1 MNAYEF
7 PLPKLSVDIESLEI
21 ETKSL
26 HNGNF
31 SVKNVGGGVLKG
43 KIISR
48 CAGLFFEPD
57 EFEGATKI
65 NFSFNAAT
73 AGLGIG
79 EAIRSKFFVTSN
91 GGEKEIPVSAK
102 LIKMSLTAPDGQ
114 IIANIRDFFEYS
126 KKNPSQARRLF
137 IDSEF
142 YMLLL
147 ATGYEFME
155 VYESLHKD
163 ANRER
168 ATDNFFVLS
177 GLKKQT
183 EMEIFFPSNETSE
196 SENRDET
203 AEFSDF
209 SNQPPPKNETA
220 NEKILEFVQM
230 PGDSRKIYGEFK
242 IKKSDGGYVD
252 APLIFD
258 APWLKLSSGKLSSAD
273 FDEEN
278 IATVDFTIDPR
289 AVRRAVEI
297 SRKKNHATSC
307 EKNISTQ
314 NEKFAARDVE
324 ISHEK
329 NHTTRDEKNISTQNE
344 KFAAHDDDD
353 FFSSQK
359 NIFVREKIFIGAEKK
374 ISLEIIYRRLP
385 PLVVKLSR
393 DAYRYADKGFIEIF
407 NNTGMNMKIDVFCPE
422 NYIRFSAR
430 SYPVG
435 ARGEIS
441 FDVKLSTFLNA
452 QMLFRK
458 LPYMRT
464 IIELKAKIPGQEIK
478 KTLPIIIGEW

>member
-203 AEFSDF
+203 A
-209 SNQPPPKNETA
+209 

-307 EKNISTQ
+307 
-314 NEKFAARDVE
+314 
-324 ISHEK
+324 
-329 NHTTRDEKNISTQNE
+329 EKNISTQNE